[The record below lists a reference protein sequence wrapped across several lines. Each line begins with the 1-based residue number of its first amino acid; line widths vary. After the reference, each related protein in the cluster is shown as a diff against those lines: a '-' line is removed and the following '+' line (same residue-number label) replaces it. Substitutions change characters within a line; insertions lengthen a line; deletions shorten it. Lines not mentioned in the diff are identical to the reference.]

1 MKKEINDSFKSLI
14 VGFKWGPLNFDFALT
29 YSHKFNQLIGWFL

>member
-1 MKKEINDSFKSLI
+1 MNETEDMNIKRKESFDILT

-29 YSHKFNQLIGWFL
+29 TV